1 MRIGISVLFFCLFSV
16 ATLLGQNDFM
26 NCTAILLNNKMVVN
40 EYSPSGT
47 CELSLEAK
55 GKFTVQPVT
64 LQEDGSSQPQGKRR
78 FKIAIRDF
86 NTKTLISFSD
96 KTYEEIE
103 ASAVLN
109 QCRRGDYIVFL
120 TLDRDLALPHNEV
133 LVK

>member
-1 MRIGISVLFFCLFSV
+1 MRIGISVLFFCLFSI
-16 ATLLGQNDFM
+16 AALLGQNDFM

-40 EYSPSGT
+40 EYTPSGT

-55 GKFTVQPVT
+55 GKLTVQPVT

-103 ASAVLN
+103 ASAVLS

-120 TLDRDLALPHNEV
+120 TMDRDLALPHNEV